1 MRSDP
6 AQHAHGLSGAGNL
19 ALMQRGQ
26 CWHQGA
32 RPHAT
37 AVHIVILTL
46 HTTVAPGPE
55 ALHWQLRA
63 IARNCVSP
71 APRPAR
77 CPSYFQRQTSGAR
90 ARAHAGDDRRCLQ
103 LSRFHADSTPS
114 PIIVLDM
121 PMHINN
127 IDNTISIYQYYISLS
142 IIYFNN
148 MIDMPYYRSHMFDI
162 FQYYR

>member
-1 MRSDP
+1 MKDSPDALRSRTACSWALRGGQP
-6 AQHAHGLSGAGNL
+6 GAHAAGAVL
-19 ALMQRGQ
+19 
-26 CWHQGA
+26 
-32 RPHAT
+32 
-37 AVHIVILTL
+37 
-46 HTTVAPGPE
+46 APGR
-55 ALHWQLRA
+55 AATCHGGAHCHSNFAHNTGMQLRAKPCNCTSMRA

-127 IDNTISIYQYYISLS
+127 IDNTISISRYTNTTYPYQ
-142 IIYFNN
+142 
-148 MIDMPYYRSHMFDI
+148 
-162 FQYYR
+162 